1 MYVCIMLRPIITYPF
16 EQVIDDK
23 RTVGGVEMNVIHS
36 EQSLIFNL
44 DVDRVDSSIQQYISD
59 NFAPATF
66 DGLSDEQLSADNVFD
81 LISPLSSR
89 FCTDRAMRHQ
99 FANELQKYL
108 DKKTQELA
116 DKKSKE
122 ELKAKY
128 DKFIES
134 LG

>member
-16 EQVIDDK
+16 EDVIDDK

-44 DVDRVDSSIQQYISD
+44 DVDRVDNTIQQYISD
-59 NFAPATF
+59 NLSPATF
-66 DGLSDEQLSADNVFD
+66 DGLSEEQLSTDNVFD

-99 FANELQKYL
+99 FANELRQYL
-108 DKKTQELA
+108 DKKTEELE
-116 DKKSKE
+116 DKKSKD

>member
-16 EQVIDDK
+16 EDVIDDK
-23 RTVGGVEMNVIHS
+23 RTVSGVEMNVIHS

-44 DVDRVDSSIQQYISD
+44 DVDRVDSTIQQYIAD
-59 NFAPATF
+59 NLSPATF
-66 DGLSDEQLSADNVFD
+66 DGLSDEQLSTENVFD

-99 FANELQKYL
+99 FANELQHYL
-108 DKKTQELA
+108 DKKTQELE
-116 DKKSKE
+116 DKKSKD

>member
-1 MYVCIMLRPIITYPF
+1 MLKPVITYPF
-16 EQVIDDK
+16 EDVIDDK

-44 DVDRVDSSIQQYISD
+44 DVDSVDSTIQQYISD
-59 NFAPATF
+59 NLSPAAF
-66 DGLSDEQLSADNVFD
+66 DGLTDEQLGTDNVFD

-89 FCTDRAMRHQ
+89 FCTDRAMRQQ
-99 FANELQKYL
+99 FANELQNYL
-108 DKKTQELA
+108 

-122 ELKAKY
+122 FEDKKSKDELKAKY
-128 DKFIES
+128 DKFIQS